1 LNSKQSFALNS
12 NLPRIKFFSGVQS
25 EALSKFDLCKVNY
38 FILMVSQKLIIR
50 YNELKQELPNSIL
63 LMQVGAFMQVMNED
77 TRFLKKITIRILCR

>member
-1 LNSKQSFALNS
+1 
-12 NLPRIKFFSGVQS
+12 
-25 EALSKFDLCKVNY
+25 
-38 FILMVSQKLIIR
+38 MVSQKLIIR